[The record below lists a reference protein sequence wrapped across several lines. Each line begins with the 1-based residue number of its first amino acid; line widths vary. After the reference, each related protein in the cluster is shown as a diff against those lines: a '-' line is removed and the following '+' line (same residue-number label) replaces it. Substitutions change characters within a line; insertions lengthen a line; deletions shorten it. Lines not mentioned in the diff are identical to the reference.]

1 MTGSEMFLAG
11 DLHNLLSGL
20 AAAAAA
26 MPPGQFRDGYE
37 SALVAVGLSCGI
49 SNTTST
55 VVSFKWDDTRRGV
68 FSREERLA

>member
-1 MTGSEMFLAG
+1 MTGSEMFLTG
-11 DLHNLLSGL
+11 DLYNLLRGL

-37 SALVAVGLSCGI
+37 AALVAVGLSCGI

-55 VVSFKWDDTRRGV
+55 VVSFKWDDQRRGV
-68 FSREERLA
+68 FTREERLA